1 MHRLKFLSFL
11 LALLFMLSLCL
22 SACNNPEEKAPV
34 PPKMED
40 LDFSDVS
47 LDEME
52 ASDQITEYVKFEIKD
67 YGTVIIRLFSKV
79 APITVANFQQL
90 VSDGFY
96 DGLIF
101 HRVIE
106 GFMIQGGDPLGNGT
120 GGADEDI
127 KGEFALNNFENNLEH
142 IRGVISMARGGH
154 PYEAYLPY
162 YTYEEM
168 GLSFEDFEPFY
179 NSASSQFYIVHQT
192 SPHLN
197 GNYAGFGYFVY
208 GMDVV
213 DAIAEVETNSSDKP
227 LTDVVIENA
236 TFMKKK

>member
-1 MHRLKFLSFL
+1 MRRLKFLSFW
-11 LALLFMLSLCL
+11 LALLFMLPLCL
-22 SACNNPEEKAPV
+22 SACSDTEEKEPVV
-34 PPKMED
+34 PPKMDD

-52 ASDQITEYVKFEIKD
+52 ASDKITEYVKFEIKD
-67 YGTVIIRLFSKV
+67 YGTVIIRLFPKV
-79 APITVANFQQL
+79 APITVANFQKL
-90 VSDGFY
+90 VSEGFY

-106 GFMIQGGDPLGNGT
+106 NFMIQGGDPLGNGT

-142 IRGVISMARGGH
+142 IRGVISMARSGH
-154 PYEAYLPY
+154 PYEKYLPY

-168 GLSFEDFEPFY
+168 GLTFEDFEPFY
-179 NSASSQFYIVHQT
+179 NSASSQFYIVHET

-197 GNYAGFGYFVY
+197 GNYAGYGY
-208 GMDVV
+208 VV
-213 DAIAEVETNSSDKP
+213 
-227 LTDVVIENA
+227 
-236 TFMKKK
+236 